1 MGRLA
6 RAGALIS
13 GCAIAAT
20 LIAAS
25 PAAAAAG
32 PVRLGSAPAVPDG
45 ARIVSAVPATTQLH
59 VTVTLESQDPAGL
72 AAFATEV
79 STPGSPLYR
88 DYITPAEFAQRFG
101 ATPQAVQAVESSLES
116 HGLVPGAV
124 SANSLSIPVTAS
136 AGSLSAAF
144 ATSFSRVA
152 LADGSSAIVN
162 SQAPSLDSTIAP
174 DVQGVL
180 GLSTVSQERPL
191 LVQAHNATALAPADR
206 AHVATGGPQP
216 ICSGATSAASTEGGF
231 TADQIAAAYGLS
243 GLYES
248 GGANGTPDE
257 GAGQTVAILE
267 LESYDPNDIRA
278 FEQCYTVNGQ
288 PVNPLIAN
296 IPVDGGDA
304 PGPGQGEAALD
315 IETVISLAPQAR
327 IAVYTGPNTDNG
339 PYDTMAA
346 IISQHLAQVVTTS
359 WGQCE
364 QLEGQQSASSENT
377 LFQEAAAQGMTV
389 VSASGDDGSEDCYPT
404 PLTLQVDDPA
414 SQPFVTGVGGTSLTT
429 NPTTGGRASET
440 VWNDGIEVGA
450 SGGGVSSF
458 WPMPSYQSSAPGF
471 LHVINGNST
480 GSTCNPTSG
489 DCREVPD
496 VSADGDPGTGYVIYW
511 NGSGD
516 ATGFPPPTKGWQVV
530 GGTSAAA
537 PAWAALIA
545 LANASGRCGGIP
557 IGFANPALYDAAA
570 NAYSTDFNDITS
582 GNNDMTGLN
591 GGLYPAG
598 AGYDMA
604 TGLGSPNGA
613 ALAQSLCSDAI
624 SLSNPGAQYS
634 TVKKAV
640 SLQLKAVDTR
650 DGAVTYK
657 ATGLP
662 NGLTLD
668 GSTGKVTGKP
678 KRLGTSTV
686 TLTATD
692 TAGTTTEANFRWTI
706 EDPPAL
712 SHVSL
717 SSVGV
722 SRPTLSFTVAAGRD
736 EPALKSISVV
746 LPRGLHFTNSRATV
760 SVTGRKGNHLRFTAS
775 LKDGGLVVTLRT
787 ATPQARITISSP
799 RLAAS
804 GSLTAALARHQV
816 TRVTLTVRVT
826 DAVKL
831 TTRLTGK
838 TKAS

>member
-1 MGRLA
+1 MGA
-6 RAGALIS
+6 CAL
-13 GCAIAAT
+13 GAT
-20 LIAAS
+20 LLVAS
-25 PAAAAAG
+25 PAMAAG

-45 ARIVSAVPATTQLH
+45 AHIVAAVPATTQMH
-59 VTVTLESQDPAGL
+59 VTVTLQSQDPAGL

-88 DYITPAEFAQRFG
+88 DYLTPPQFAQRFG
-101 ATPQAVQAVESSLES
+101 ATPQAVQAVESSLEA
-116 HGLVPGAV
+116 HGLTPGAV
-124 SANSLSIPVTAS
+124 SSNSLSIPVTAT
-136 AGSLSAAF
+136 AGALSAAF

-152 LADGSSAIVN
+152 LADGTSAIAN
-162 SQAPSLDSTIAP
+162 SEAPSLDSAIAG

-180 GLSTVSQERPL
+180 GLSTLSVAKPL
-191 LVQAHNATALAPADR
+191 LIQAHNAASAAARP
-206 AHVATGGPQP
+206 HVATGGPQP
-216 ICSGATSAASTEGGF
+216 CVAASQTGAEDGGF

-248 GGANGTPDE
+248 GGPNATPDE

-267 LESYDPNDIRA
+267 LESYDASDIAA
-278 FEQCYTVNGQ
+278 FESCYGANA
-288 PVNPLIAN
+288 PIAN
-296 IPVDGGDA
+296 IPVDGGSGT
-304 PGPGQGEAALD
+304 GPGQGEAALD
-315 IETVISLAPQAR
+315 IENVISLAPQAK
-327 IAVYTGPNTDNG
+327 IAVYEGPNNGSG

-389 VSASGDDGSEDCYPT
+389 VSASGDDGSEDCFPT
-404 PLTLQVDDPA
+404 PPTLQVDDPA

-429 NPTTGGRASET
+429 NAAGARASET
-440 VWNDGIEVGA
+440 VWNDGTEVGA

-458 WPMPSYQSSAPGF
+458 WPMPSYQSGAPAS
-471 LHVINGNST
+471 LHVINGNSS
-480 GSTCNPTSG
+480 GSQCNASSG

-511 NGSGD
+511 NGQGD
-516 ATGFPPPTKGWQVV
+516 AAGFPPPTQGWQVV

-545 LANASGRCGGIP
+545 LANASGRCGGVP

-570 NAYSTDFNDITS
+570 SAYGADFDDITS

-613 ALAQSLCSDAI
+613 ALVQSLCTDAI
-624 SLSNPGAQYS
+624 AFANPGAQFS
-634 TVKKAV
+634 TIKKAV
-640 SLQLKAVDTR
+640 SLQLKAVSTR
-650 DGAVTYK
+650 GGAVTYK

-668 GSTGKVTGKP
+668 PSTGKVTGKP

-686 TLTATD
+686 TVTATD
-692 TAGTTTEANFRWTI
+692 AANSTTQTTFGWTI
-706 EDPPAL
+706 ENPPTL
-712 SHVSL
+712 SRVSL
-717 SSVGV
+717 SSVGA
-722 SRPTLSFTVAAGRD
+722 SRPTLAFTAASGRD
-736 EPALKSISVV
+736 EPALKSISIV
-746 LPRGLHFTNSRATV
+746 LPRGLHFTKSRSTV
-760 SVTGRKGNHLRFTAS
+760 SVTGPKGKHLRFTAS
-775 LKDGGLVVTLRT
+775 LAHGGLVVTLRT
-787 ATPQARITISSP
+787 ATSQVRVTISSP

-804 GSLTAALARHQV
+804 GSLTAALARHQA

-826 DAVKL
+826 DADKL
-831 TTRLTGK
+831 TTKLTQK